1 MDLGLVDRLAP
12 LRPDFGSP
20 GGLPD
25 IKPTDVVIQ
34 AQILSRK
41 RLRSPMGRY
50 GRLCLYCIAQT
61 RAF

>member
-1 MDLGLVDRLAP
+1 M
-12 LRPDFGSP
+12 
-20 GGLPD
+20 
-25 IKPTDVVIQ
+25 VIQ

-50 GRLCLYCIAQT
+50 GRLYLYCIAQT